1 MQLTEEQSMIQDM
14 ARKFAEKEL
23 MPIAAE
29 IDQSMEYPVEMFAKM
44 GELGFMGLTIPAEYG
59 GTGTDMVS
67 YAIVIEELSRGC
79 ASTGLGVAAHN
90 SLAAGPLVYLGSE
103 EQKRKYLPGLA
114 SGETIGCFGLTE
126 PHAGSDAANC
136 KTLAVKKGDKY
147 ILNGTKTYVT
157 NGGWAKTMVATAT
170 TDPEKGAKGIS
181 AFVLESDFPGFIVG
195 TKEKKL
201 GVRASGTFEI
211 IFEDCEVPE
220 ENRLGPEGGG
230 FPGFMKTLE
239 GGRVSIGAMAVGI
252 AQASLEC
259 ALEFSQD
266 RKQFGKAISEFGAT
280 KEKLADMATEIHA
293 ARLLVRDAAMRKDR
307 GEEFGKYASMS
318 KLFASEV
325 AMRASN
331 HAVQIHG
338 GFGYT
343 KEYPAERHY
352 RDAQLCTI
360 GEGTSEIQR
369 MVIARTLL
377 NA

>member
-1 MQLTEEQSMIQDM
+1 MQLTEEQTMIQDM
-14 ARKFAEKEL
+14 ARKFAENEL

-29 IDQSMEYPVEMFAKM
+29 IEQSMEYPVEMFAKM

-67 YAIVIEELSRGC
+67 YAIVIEELSRAC

-103 EQKRKYLPGLA
+103 EQKQKYLPGLA
-114 SGETIGCFGLTE
+114 TGETIGCFGLTE
-126 PHAGSDAANC
+126 PHAGSDASNC
-136 KTLAVKKGDKY
+136 KTMAVKKGDKY
-147 ILNGTKTYVT
+147 ILNGTKTFVT

-181 AFVLESDFPGFIVG
+181 AFVLESGFPGFVVG
-195 TKEKKL
+195 AKEKKL
-201 GVRASGTFEI
+201 GVRASGTWEI
-211 IFEDCEVPE
+211 VFEDCEVPV

-259 ALEFSQD
+259 ALEFAQD

-280 KEKLADMATEIHA
+280 QEKLADMATEIHA
-293 ARLLVRDAAMRKDR
+293 ARLMVRDAAMRKDR
-307 GEEFGKYASMS
+307 GEEFGKYASMC
-318 KLFASEV
+318 KLFASEA

-343 KEYPAERHY
+343 KEYAAERHY
-352 RDAQLCTI
+352 RDAQLTTI

-369 MVIARTLL
+369 MVIARTMLR
-377 NA
+377 